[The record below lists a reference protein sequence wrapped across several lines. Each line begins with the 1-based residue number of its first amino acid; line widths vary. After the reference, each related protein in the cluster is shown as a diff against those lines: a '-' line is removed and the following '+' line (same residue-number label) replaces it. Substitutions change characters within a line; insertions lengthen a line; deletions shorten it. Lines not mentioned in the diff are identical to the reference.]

1 MANWTRNEPQ
11 NSSRRKKWNLDNKQS
26 LDNLKYQIAEDGCSQ
41 VQYDLATKLL
51 AENSDGDNESKGV
64 HWLTRA
70 AKEGHEGA
78 LTLLQEC
85 FRTRRGISASNEYEV
100 QACLSMSR
108 AERAARKAAREV
120 FLCLSKG
127 EEFITAAQLESKM
140 REIYRIQKNRRRRG
154 APENLENGISASPQ
168 LYRRR
173 VLSGD
178 EEVFTE
184 ANLISAAGQYS
195 HGHLPNL
202 NRVITISEPHPHS
215 LDHVPLLYRP
225 IVHPFLFWT
234 LLYHRLIK
242 MLASLPDCDYSVK
255 IPALLIVYLTFSSD
269 STNLA
274 MFLPTAAYYLSILF
288 LIVSTCKI
296 LKSKHNYVDFR
307 IWSGL
312 FLRYGDE
319 SLDTESTE
327 AQFLKNNLK
336 PFMYFF
342 AALITNLMLT
352 PIVSDQWI
360 LHSEMTVIAF
370 VLVFITLFAFMY
382 STSSF
387 MPDYLILISFG
398 VNVLAKY
405 PYEMDSVVNQ
415 GWRFLDLQV
424 PSFQSFV
431 IGNGIEFCLN
441 CRALLYLIIP
451 VLMVQIAA
459 RENWRGIY
467 KFLIPHCV
475 TLSWLQICIS
485 SSQFSTMFGLV
496 RATLGLA
503 GIFLFLPLF
512 GIATLLLPVFTV
524 VDSFITTTPTIKLSV
539 IALVA
544 IVILIGCSF
553 LATNPTTQKYL
564 TFFQFSICIAVI
576 AIQISPMLSSNI
588 GVPRN
593 EDSLFNPLVEN
604 LAPIESSHDFS
615 DRSYGMSWEVFYR
628 YCQNPSWE
636 HVSKVNSRIR
646 CNALNGVTVKWDG
659 TVREVDL
666 SRISNSKET
675 LLKYVKPKFL
685 RDMLVCYF
693 GEETTVKCGS
703 NEDCEDMKDFI
714 ENNAKCHLGKFNTY
728 DYQITVRMSSG
739 VFKAPT
745 EIALVAEHEF
755 GNFTM
760 RLNQSDRVWFVGE
773 LNMLRETDK
782 GSAQNPG
789 VRIDLKA
796 MGCLSC
802 SDKELTFVKVSGSDY
817 RWETFGQ
824 SFIKCCKYVLNIIFN
839 PLLTFK

>member
-1 MANWTRNEPQ
+1 EAN
-11 NSSRRKKWNLDNKQS
+11 
-26 LDNLKYQIAEDGCSQ
+26 
-41 VQYDLATKLL
+41 
-51 AENSDGDNESKGV
+51 ENKGV
-64 HWLTRA
+64 YWLTRA

-85 FRTRRGISASNEYEV
+85 YRTGRGISASNECEV

-127 EEFITAAQLESKM
+127 EEYITAAQLECKM

-154 APENLENGISASPQ
+154 SPENLENGISASPQ

-184 ANLISAAGQYS
+184 ANFISAAGQYS
-195 HGHLPNL
+195 NGHLPNM
-202 NRVITISEPHPHS
+202 NRALTVSEPHPHS

-234 LLYHRLIK
+234 LLYYRLIK
-242 MLASLPDCDYSVK
+242 LLASLPDCDYNIK
-255 IPALLIVYLTFSSD
+255 IPALLLVYLTFSSD
-269 STNLA
+269 SVSLT
-274 MFLPTAAYYLSILF
+274 MFLPTAVYYLSIF
-288 LIVSTCKI
+288 FMIVATFKV
-296 LKSKHNYVDFR
+296 LKSKHDYVDFR

-319 SLDTESTE
+319 NLDTENTE
-327 AQFLKNNLK
+327 AQFLRNNLK

-342 AALITNLMLT
+342 GALITNLMLT
-352 PIVSDQWI
+352 PVVSDQWI
-360 LHSEMTVIAF
+360 PHSEMTVVSFA
-370 VLVFITLFAFMY
+370 LVFITLFAFMS

-387 MPDYLILISFG
+387 VPDYLILISFG

-405 PYEMDSVVNQ
+405 PYEMDSVVNL

-451 VLMVQIAA
+451 VLLIQIAA

-503 GIFLFLPLF
+503 GVFLFLPLF
-512 GIATLLLPVFTV
+512 GLATLLLPVFTV

-576 AIQISPMLSSNI
+576 AIQISPLLSTKI
-588 GVPRN
+588 AVPGN
-593 EDSLFNPLVEN
+593 EESLFNPLVET
-604 LAPIESSHDFS
+604 LAPIEASHDFPE
-615 DRSYGMSWEVFYR
+615 RSFGMSWDVFYR
-628 YCQNPSWE
+628 YCQNPAWE

-646 CNALNGVTVKWDG
+646 CSALNGVTVKWDG
-659 TVREVDL
+659 IVKEVDL
-666 SRISNSKET
+666 SRIWNTREN
-675 LLKYVKPKFL
+675 LLKYVKPKIL

-693 GEETTVKCGS
+693 GEETNVKCAAS
-703 NEDCEDMKDFI
+703 EDCEDMKEFI
-714 ENNAKCHLGKFNTY
+714 ENNAKCNLGKFNRY

-745 EIALVAEHEF
+745 EISLVAEHDF
-755 GNFTM
+755 GNFTV
-760 RLNQSDRVWFVGE
+760 RLNQSDRIWFVGE
-773 LNMLRETDK
+773 LKMFSETGK
-782 GSAQNPG
+782 KTGQSQG
-789 VRIDLKA
+789 VRIDLQA

-802 SDKELTFVKVSGSDY
+802 SDKELTYVKVSGSENK
-817 RWETFGQ
+817 WEFFSQ
-824 SFIKCCKYVLNIIFN
+824 SFIKCGKYVLNIIFN